1 MSVKRSR
8 GRGPRLGGLMPLA
21 LALGCLAGCGS
32 SAKSLDSAK
41 VARAIERSILA
52 EHHLRATVECPH
64 RVPQESGRVFTCSA
78 RLDAGAYPVR
88 VNEVGEDGEV
98 RYEDSTPLVAL
109 NVAKVQR
116 AIDASV
122 FSQRR
127 LHASASCPREVLQ
140 RAGVVFWCTATVDG
154 ETTRYPFRVSELDN
168 AGHVRYVGT

>member
-1 MSVKRSR
+1 M
-8 GRGPRLGGLMPLA
+8 A
-21 LALGCLAGCGS
+21 LALGSLAGCGS

-41 VARAIERSILA
+41 VARAIATSILA

-64 RVPQESGRVFTCSA
+64 QVPQESGRVFACSA

-88 VNEVGEDGEV
+88 VNEVGDDGEV
-98 RYEDSTPLVAL
+98 RYEDSTPLVVL

-122 FSQRR
+122 LSQRR

-168 AGHVRYVGT
+168 AGHVRYIGT